1 MCRHERANRPRLA
14 RVNLPL
20 TICVNCLDPNQG
32 KEATVQEAGF
42 SVRPATPADV
52 PALLRLKRQLAILEN
67 AEFVLRASPQDW
79 LRDGFGPHAR
89 FTAFVAEHAG
99 AVIGMVTASE
109 RYYTSWA
116 GCTLYIQ
123 DIYVEPDWR
132 GCGMGAALLGCVA
145 ALAIEHGSPL
155 VELTVREDNPARG
168 LYRGLG
174 FHQIECANYAIAGL
188 ALANL
193 AGTLRPTPAAAEL

>member
-1 MCRHERANRPRLA
+1 
-14 RVNLPL
+14 
-20 TICVNCLDPNQG
+20 
-32 KEATVQEAGF
+32 VQEAAF

-67 AEFVLRASPQDW
+67 AEFVLRATPQDW
-79 LRDGFGPHAR
+79 LRDGFGPRAR

-123 DIYVEPDWR
+123 DIFVEPAWR
-132 GCGMGAALLGCVA
+132 GRGIGAALLSCVA
-145 ALAIEHGSPL
+145 ALAIEHASSL
-155 VELTVREDNPARG
+155 VELTVREDNPARR
-168 LYRGLG
+168 LYHRLG
-174 FHQIECANYAIAGL
+174 FHQVECANYVIAGA
-188 ALANL
+188 ALTNL
-193 AGTLRPTPAAAEL
+193 AGAVYPPPVAAEP